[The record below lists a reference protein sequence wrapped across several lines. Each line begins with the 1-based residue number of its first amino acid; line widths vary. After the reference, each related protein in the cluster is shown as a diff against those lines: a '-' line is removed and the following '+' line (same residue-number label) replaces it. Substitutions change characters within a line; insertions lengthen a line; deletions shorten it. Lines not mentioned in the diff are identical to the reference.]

1 MNFRG
6 PKAHPNRIGRS
17 GVLCRSAMRLVVW
30 IACPALR
37 KAPVSQNAAVRIVDP
52 RRCTRRNPLR
62 YRWLAVPRSRAA
74 LETGMHIQ
82 RQNRMKAAI
91 TDEEAI
97 GRVRRGETSSYEVLA
112 TRYHQ
117 RLHRLAQKV
126 LRSDADAEDAVQG
139 AHLRALINIDQYE
152 GRSSYLTWMSS
163 ITINEALGQMRR
175 RKGLVEVG
183 EEQIDSIRSSM
194 RDPEQQAIDQD
205 FDGILTIALEGLP
218 AAYSEVFRLREM
230 ETLSTAE
237 TGERL
242 GLTEGCV
249 KTRLVRAR
257 GLLRRRL
264 TRTLGSAE
272 PSRTAPRLSN
282 PGAQPAECLVN

>member
-1 MNFRG
+1 LEIGVHMQS
-6 PKAHPNRIGRS
+6 PNR
-17 GVLCRSAMRLVVW
+17 M
-30 IACPALR
+30 
-37 KAPVSQNAAVRIVDP
+37 N
-52 RRCTRRNPLR
+52 
-62 YRWLAVPRSRAA
+62 
-74 LETGMHIQ
+74 
-82 RQNRMKAAI
+82 AAI

-112 TRYHQ
+112 TRYHR
-117 RLHRLAQKV
+117 RLHRLALRV

-139 AHLRALINIDQYE
+139 AHLRALIHIDQYA

-163 ITINEALGQMRR
+163 ITINEALSQMRR
-175 RKGLVEVG
+175 KKGLVEAG
-183 EEQIDSIRSSM
+183 EEQIGSIRSPVP
-194 RDPEQQAIDQD
+194 DPEQQAIDQD

-218 AAYSEVFRLREM
+218 PAYSEVFRLREM

-272 PSRTAPRLSN
+272 LSRNSRN
-282 PGAQPAECLVN
+282 PELANSGTEPAGCLVN

>member
-1 MNFRG
+1 MLLRS
-6 PKAHPNRIGRS
+6 PN
-17 GVLCRSAMRLVVW
+17 
-30 IACPALR
+30 
-37 KAPVSQNAAVRIVDP
+37 
-52 RRCTRRNPLR
+52 
-62 YRWLAVPRSRAA
+62 
-74 LETGMHIQ
+74 H
-82 RQNRMKAAI
+82 MKAAI

-97 GRVRRGETSSYEVLA
+97 GRVRMGETSSYEILA
-112 TRYHQ
+112 VRYHR
-117 RLHRLAQKV
+117 RLHRLAQKF

-139 AHLRALINIDQYE
+139 AHLLALRNIDQYA

-175 RKGLVEVG
+175 KKGDVELD
-183 EEQIDSIRSSM
+183 EQQIDSIRSPM
-194 RDPEQQAIDQD
+194 PDPEQQAIDQD
-205 FDGILTIALEGLP
+205 FDGILTVALDSLP
-218 AAYSEVFRLREM
+218 RAYSEVLRLREM

-264 TRTLGSAE
+264 KRTFKSAE
-272 PSRTAPRLSN
+272 LSRNVHNPRLAN
-282 PGAQPAECLVN
+282 PGAQPAERRVN

>member
-1 MNFRG
+1 
-6 PKAHPNRIGRS
+6 
-17 GVLCRSAMRLVVW
+17 
-30 IACPALR
+30 
-37 KAPVSQNAAVRIVDP
+37 
-52 RRCTRRNPLR
+52 
-62 YRWLAVPRSRAA
+62 
-74 LETGMHIQ
+74 
-82 RQNRMKAAI
+82 MKAAI

-205 FDGILTIALEGLP
+205 FDGILTGAVQSLP
-218 AAYSEVFRLREM
+218 PAHSEVFRLREM

-242 GLTEGCV
+242 GLSEGCV

-264 TRTLGSAE
+264 TRTLGGAE
-272 PSRTAPRLSN
+272 LSRNSRN
-282 PGAQPAECLVN
+282 PGLPNPGTEPAELRVN

>member
-1 MNFRG
+1 MNNSFTCNILYER
-6 PKAHPNRIGRS
+6 HGRAS
-17 GVLCRSAMRLVVW
+17 LD
-30 IACPALR
+30 I
-37 KAPVSQNAAVRIVDP
+37 
-52 RRCTRRNPLR
+52 
-62 YRWLAVPRSRAA
+62 
-74 LETGMHIQ
+74 GMHIQ
-82 RQNRMKAAI
+82 SQIRMNAAI

-112 TRYHQ
+112 TRYHR
-117 RLHRLAQKV
+117 RLHRLAQKF
-126 LRSDADAEDAVQG
+126 LHSDADAEDAVQG
-139 AHLRALINIDQYE
+139 AHLQALKNIDRYE

-175 RKGLVEVG
+175 RKGIVEVG
-183 EEQIDSIRSSM
+183 EEQIDSVRSPM
-194 RDPEQQAIDQD
+194 RDPEQQAIDKD
-205 FDGILTIALEGLP
+205 FDGILTGALESLP
-218 AAYSEVFRLREM
+218 QAYSEVFRLREM

-264 TRTLGSAE
+264 TRTLGSTE
-272 PSRTAPRLSN
+272 LSRTAPWLST